1 MKDFVATTL
10 YGMEEVLADELTS
23 LGADAVRAH
32 NRAVSFAGDKK
43 MLYRA
48 NYHLRTALRV
58 LKPLRAFPARNEDDI
73 YKGIRDIAW
82 EGVMGPKSTLAVES
96 VLVSDRYKHSGYI
109 SQKVKDGIVD
119 RFRDRTGSRPSVDL
133 KDPDVRIHIHLGDTH
148 CNVSLDGSG
157 ESLHKRGYRTLGYK
171 APLNEV
177 LAAGL
182 IKLSGWEPGMQFVNP
197 MCGSG
202 TLAIEAGNLA
212 RGLPGGYF
220 RTGFGFQ
227 AWNDYE
233 PELFESVRKERFLKD
248 YKDQEILACDL
259 AFPAIRAA
267 QQNLAR
273 AGLLGKVGLVKSG
286 FESWQIAKETGSEG
300 MIIMNPPYGERMEE
314 DDLQA
319 LYKNIGDTLKKNFS
333 GYQAWIF
340 SGNPDAMKHVG
351 LRTSHKLT
359 LFNGPIKCKYHQ
371 YELYGGSRKKIHRDN
386 PV

>member
-1 MKDFVATTL
+1 MKDFIATTL
-10 YGMEEVLADELTS
+10 FGLEEVLADELAS
-23 LGADAVRAH
+23 LGAGSVKSH
-32 NRAVSFAGDKK
+32 NRAVSFSGDLK

-58 LKPLRAFPARNEDDI
+58 LKPLQAFPARNEADI
-73 YKGIRDIAW
+73 YKGIRDIEW
-82 EGVMGPKSTLAVES
+82 ERILGTDSTLAVET

-109 SQKVKDGIVD
+109 SLKVKDGIVD
-119 RFRDRTGSRPSVDL
+119 RFRDRTGKRPSVDL
-133 KDPDVRIHIHLGDTH
+133 KDPNVRIHIHLGDTH
-148 CNVSLDGSG
+148 CNVSLDSSG
-157 ESLHKRGYRTLGYK
+157 DSLHKRGYRTQPFK

-182 IKLSGWEPGMQFVNP
+182 IKLSGWEPGMRFVNP

-202 TLAIEAGNLA
+202 TLAIEAGIMA

-220 RTGFGFQ
+220 RPGFGFQ
-227 AWNDYE
+227 TWKDYE
-233 PELFESVRKERFLKD
+233 PDLFESVRKERFLIPSKD
-248 YKDQEILACDL
+248 TEIMACDL

-273 AGLLGKVGLVKSG
+273 AGLLGKIDLIKSD
-286 FESWQIAKETGSEG
+286 FESWQLSRGTGI
-300 MIIMNPPYGERMEE
+300 IIMNPPYGERMEE

-319 LYKNIGDTLKKNFS
+319 LYKTIGDTLKKNFT
-333 GYQAWIF
+333 GYQAWIL
-340 SGNPDAMKHVG
+340 SGNPEAMKYVG
-351 LRTSHKLT
+351 LRTSRKLT

-371 YELYGGSRKKIHRDN
+371 YELYDGSKKKFHIDN

>member
-1 MKDFVATTL
+1 MKDFIATTL
-10 YGMEEVLADELTS
+10 YGLEEVLADELNS
-23 LGADAVRAH
+23 LGAGSVRPH
-32 NRAVSFAGDKK
+32 NRAVSFSGDKK
-43 MLYRA
+43 MLYRT

-58 LKPLRAFPARNEDDI
+58 LKPLQAFPARNEEDI
-73 YKGIRDIAW
+73 YRGIRDIAW
-82 EGVMGPKSTLAVES
+82 EMVMGPESTLAVET
-96 VLVSDRYKHSGYI
+96 VLVSNRYKHSGYI
-109 SQKVKDGIVD
+109 SLKVKDGIVD
-119 RFRDRTGSRPSVDL
+119 RFRDRTGKRPSVDL

-148 CNVSLDGSG
+148 CNVSLDSSG
-157 ESLHKRGYRTLGYK
+157 ESLHKRGYRSQPFK

-182 IKLSGWEPGMQFVNP
+182 IKLSGWEPGMRFVNP

-202 TLAIEAGNLA
+202 TLAIEAGMMA

-220 RTGFGFQ
+220 RPGFGFQ
-227 AWNDYE
+227 AWKDYE
-233 PELFESVRKERFLKD
+233 PDLFESVRKERFLRESRD
-248 YKDQEILACDL
+248 PEIMACDL

-273 AGLLGKVGLVKSG
+273 AGLLGKIDLVKSG
-286 FESWQIAKETGSEG
+286 FESWQLSPGTGI
-300 MIIMNPPYGERMEE
+300 IIMNPPYGERMEE

-319 LYKNIGDTLKKNFS
+319 LYKTIGDTLKRNFP

-340 SGNPDAMKHVG
+340 SGNPDAMKHIG
-351 LRTSHKLT
+351 LRTSRKLT

-371 YELYGGSRKKIHRDN
+371 YELYDGSKKKFHHDN

>member
-1 MKDFVATTL
+1 MKDFIATTL
-10 YGMEEVLADELTS
+10 FGMEEVLADELTG
-23 LGADAVRAH
+23 LGAGSVRPH

-58 LKPLRAFPARNEDDI
+58 LKPLQTFPARNESDI

-82 EGVMGPKSTLAVES
+82 EKVLGPENTLAVET
-96 VLVSDRYKHSGYI
+96 VLVTNRYKHSGYI
-109 SQKVKDGIVD
+109 SLKAKDGIVD
-119 RFRDRTGSRPSVDL
+119 RFRDRTGTRPSVDL
-133 KDPDVRIHIHLGDTH
+133 KKPDVRIHIHLGDTH
-148 CNVSLDGSG
+148 CNVSLDSSG
-157 ESLHKRGYRTLGYK
+157 DSLHKRGYRTQPYK

-182 IKLSGWEPGMQFVNP
+182 IKLSGWEPEMRFVNP

-202 TLAIEAGNLA
+202 TLAIEAGIMA

-220 RTGFGFQ
+220 RQEFGFQ
-227 AWNDYE
+227 AWKDYE
-233 PELFESVRKERFLKD
+233 PEIFESIRKERFLEASRD
-248 YKDQEILACDL
+248 PEIMACDV

-273 AGLLGKVGLVKSG
+273 AGLLGKIVLNKSG
-286 FESWQIAKETGSEG
+286 FESWHLSPGKGIV
-300 MIIMNPPYGERMEE
+300 IMNPPYGERMEG

-319 LYKNIGDTLKKNFS
+319 LYKTIGDTLKRNFA

-340 SGNPDAMKHVG
+340 SGNPGAMKYVG
-351 LRTSHKLT
+351 LRTSRKLT

-371 YELYGGSRKKIHRDN
+371 YELYDGSLKKSHRDK